1 MMLNV
6 EELSLLSAFN
16 TETRIGTIRDLHIMP
31 VHLEDP
37 DFEEVCR
44 RLVKKLEKMSDEDY
58 AALDLTIEEE
68 DAYGK

>member
-16 TETRIGTIRDLHIMP
+16 TDTRTGTIRDLHIML

-37 DFEEVCR
+37 DFEELCR
-44 RLVKKLEKMSDEDY
+44 RLV
-58 AALDLTIEEE
+58 
-68 DAYGK
+68 

>member
-16 TETRIGTIRDLHIMP
+16 TETRTGTIRDLHIML

-37 DFEEVCR
+37 DFEELCR
-44 RLVKKLEKMSDEDY
+44 RLVEKLEKMSDEDY

>member
-16 TETRIGTIRDLHIMP
+16 TETRTGTIRDLHIMP

-37 DFEEVCR
+37 DFEELCR
-44 RLVKKLEKMSDEDY
+44 RLVRKLEKMSDEDY

-68 DAYGK
+68 DAYGE